1 MKRPELHFTP
11 PANWM
16 NDPNGLIYFGG
27 KYHIFYQHFPY
38 EPIWGRMHW
47 GHAVSDDLCH
57 FEYLPIALYPSKDY
71 DADGVFS
78 GSAIEKDGKMYLYY
92 TAIHY
97 RGQNPENINLTLN
110 GLDSSQA
117 MIISDDGFT
126 FDNLGGKKQ
135 VVPMILDKE
144 LGDSEHTRDPKVW
157 KHGDKYYMVLGSL
170 IRKEGEEED
179 VEKSSPELLFYES
192 DDAVNWTYKNK
203 VQGENFGYMWECPDV
218 FDIKGNTVCVF
229 SPQRVLD
236 GPQTD
241 LAMFGLVDFDNETCE
256 MKLDTK
262 DFRVVDYGLD
272 YYAPQSFLDKKGR
285 RTQIGW
291 IRMKA
296 PVTDD
301 NGVKWIGAYTMPRV
315 ITVENGEIITRPH
328 PEVKRH
334 FRVYENFTDIA
345 DINKP
350 YCIKKSMKAGEE
362 ILLTDYLLKKTENAL
377 VAVRDGVEYSAPCGE
392 SCEIE
397 LYVDSNI
404 VETYIDDGKAV
415 ITHVL

>member
-179 VEKSSPELLFYES
+179 VEKSSPELLFYER
-192 DDAVNWTYKNK
+192 
-203 VQGENFGYMWECPDV
+203 Q
-218 FDIKGNTVCVF
+218 
-229 SPQRVLD
+229 Q
-236 GPQTD
+236 
-241 LAMFGLVDFDNETCE
+241 
-256 MKLDTK
+256 
-262 DFRVVDYGLD
+262 
-272 YYAPQSFLDKKGR
+272 
-285 RTQIGW
+285 
-291 IRMKA
+291 
-296 PVTDD
+296 
-301 NGVKWIGAYTMPRV
+301 
-315 ITVENGEIITRPH
+315 EII
-328 PEVKRH
+328 
-334 FRVYENFTDIA
+334 
-345 DINKP
+345 
-350 YCIKKSMKAGEE
+350 M
-362 ILLTDYLLKKTENAL
+362 
-377 VAVRDGVEYSAPCGE
+377 
-392 SCEIE
+392 E
-397 LYVDSNI
+397 LGDL
-404 VETYIDDGKAV
+404 G
-415 ITHVL
+415 L